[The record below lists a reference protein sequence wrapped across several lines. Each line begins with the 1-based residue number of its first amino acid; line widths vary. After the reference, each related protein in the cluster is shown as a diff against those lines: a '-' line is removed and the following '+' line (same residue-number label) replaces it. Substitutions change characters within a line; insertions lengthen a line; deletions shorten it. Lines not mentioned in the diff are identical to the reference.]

1 MWIGWVVVVLVR
13 EATTQPLP
21 AQGNVIRTYI
31 YQSQNLTVA
40 SARNCRVCRA
50 GADRAQGRVKQCRTG
65 HGRGTDQK
73 RQSKS
78 RSERGQKQ
86 GRA

>member
-1 MWIGWVVVVLVR
+1 MGHKMAKMSATYRYIGIYL
-13 EATTQPLP
+13 
-21 AQGNVIRTYI
+21 

-40 SARNCRVCRA
+40 SARNWRICRA
-50 GADRAQGRVKQCRTG
+50 GADRAQGREIQCRTG

-78 RSERGQKQ
+78 RAERGQKAGQ
-86 GRA
+86 GIVQYK

>member
-1 MWIGWVVVVLVR
+1 MV
-13 EATTQPLP
+13 
-21 AQGNVIRTYI
+21 I

-86 GRA
+86 GRVFKLNCFLLGVKLDQS

>member
-1 MWIGWVVVVLVR
+1 MAKMSVPIYM
-13 EATTQPLP
+13 
-21 AQGNVIRTYI
+21 YI

-40 SARNCRVCRA
+40 SARNWRICRA
-50 GADRAQGRVKQCRTG
+50 GADRAQGRVIQCRTG

-78 RSERGQKQ
+78 RAERGQKAGQ
-86 GRA
+86 GIVQYK

>member
-1 MWIGWVVVVLVR
+1 MAYLGHFAIV
-13 EATTQPLP
+13 P
-21 AQGNVIRTYI
+21 IYIYIYI

-40 SARNCRVCRA
+40 SARNWRVCRA
-50 GADRAQGRVKQCRTG
+50 GADREQGRVIQCRTG

-78 RSERGQKQ
+78 RSERGQKAGQ
-86 GRA
+86 GMMGIVKYK

>member
-1 MWIGWVVVVLVR
+1 MV
-13 EATTQPLP
+13 
-21 AQGNVIRTYI
+21 I

>member
-1 MWIGWVVVVLVR
+1 MGQKMAKMSVSIY
-13 EATTQPLP
+13 
-21 AQGNVIRTYI
+21 ISIYIYI

-40 SARNCRVCRA
+40 SARNWRVCRA
-50 GADRAQGRVKQCRTG
+50 GADRAQGRVIQCRTG

-78 RSERGQKQ
+78 RAERGQKAGQ
-86 GRA
+86 GIVQYK

>member
-1 MWIGWVVVVLVR
+1 MSPIIYLSIYMS
-13 EATTQPLP
+13 L
-21 AQGNVIRTYI
+21 YLSL

-40 SARNCRVCRA
+40 SARNWRVCRA
-50 GADRAQGRVKQCRTG
+50 GADRAQGRVIQYRTG

-78 RSERGQKQ
+78 RSECGQKAGQ
-86 GRA
+86 GMMGIVKYK

>member
-1 MWIGWVVVVLVR
+1 MS
-13 EATTQPLP
+13 
-21 AQGNVIRTYI
+21 I

-40 SARNCRVCRA
+40 SARNWRVCRV
-50 GADRAQGRVKQCRTG
+50 GADRAQGRVIQCRTG

-78 RSERGQKQ
+78 RAERGQKAGQ
-86 GRA
+86 GIVQYK